1 MPKRSNLLVVVL
13 IVSLGLLYGRI
24 CRSSYAA
31 YAATPGSLYLSH
43 HRVFRRSNGLA
54 HTVNKAH
61 STVEEGIRGLGG
73 QAGERAEESCDGWSR
88 TLDYCVGSLDE
99 DAGFDCFC
107 SSTALQR
114 MEVCGAA
121 LAPASRAQLSALSA
135 ACPDDPTRVLPPSQ
149 QGLEPA
155 PAPAPPQADRLAAIR
170 QQHKVLQHRRAGRTR
185 HRKA

>member
-13 IVSLGLLYGRI
+13 IVSVGLLYGRI
-24 CRSSYAA
+24 CRSFSAA
-31 YAATPGSLYLSH
+31 YAATPSSLYLSH
-43 HRVFRRSNGLA
+43 QRVFRRSNGLA
-54 HTVNKAH
+54 HTVNQAH

-88 TLDYCVGSLDE
+88 TLDYCVASLDE
-99 DAGFDCFC
+99 EAGFDCFC

-121 LAPASRAQLSALSA
+121 LAPASRAQLSSLSA
-135 ACPDDPTRVLPPSQ
+135 ACPDDPTPVLPPAQ
-149 QGLEPA
+149 QGHEPA
-155 PAPAPPQADRLAAIR
+155 KAPPPQQADRDNAIR
-170 QQHKVLQHRRAGRTR
+170 QQQKVLKHRRAGRTR